1 MNMLID
7 ALPSCVR
14 VAGALHPIRTDYRIY
29 IMFEQLLSDDE
40 LGKDERIESAV
51 ELCYEHPE
59 ALPDNIDEIVNAL
72 LWFYRCGKP
81 EDKRL
86 LKRAEKRREAQQEAP
101 RIYDYDQDAEYIYAA
116 FLEQY
121 GVDLCDIDGL
131 HWWKYHAM
139 LHALREDCLF
149 VKIMGYRSVNL
160 SKITDK
166 KERNRIAQQ
175 QALYKLR
182 NGKSEEEKAAL
193 LYDPDTA
200 Y

>member
-1 MNMLID
+1 MLID
-7 ALPSCVR
+7 ALPTAVKVS
-14 VAGALHPIRTDYRIY
+14 GALHPIRTDFRIY
-29 IMFEQLLSDDE
+29 IMLEQLLQDDE
-40 LGKDERIESAV
+40 IPQDERVIDALA
-51 ELCYEHPE
+51 LCYEEPDK
-59 ALPDNIDEIVNAL
+59 LPDIAESANAL

-81 EDKRL
+81 EDRRL
-86 LKRAEKRREAQQEAP
+86 TKRAEKQREEQRTTP
-101 RIYDYDQDAEYIYAA
+101 HIYDYDQDAEYIYAA

-121 GVDLCDIDGL
+121 GVDLCDVEGL
-131 HWWKYHAM
+131 HWWKFHAM

-193 LYDPDTA
+193 LYDPYSAD
-200 Y
+200 